1 VSFIGSIL
9 LLASLG
15 CGVFVPMIIG
25 HALGAHEYGK
35 LIWVPVYLVL
45 AAIFGFLHA
54 KFGATRADGPHHH

>member
-1 VSFIGSIL
+1 VSFISSIL
-9 LLASLG
+9 LLAALG

-45 AAIFGFLHA
+45 AGVFGFLHA
-54 KFGATRADGPHHH
+54 RFGGSGHPSDQHH